1 MDNPHNNKMSSG
13 EITVPASSF
22 QQRTD
27 MNIQPTAVNV
37 AVGGLPQHWL
47 NTAPYS
53 KRDMTTNSTPTR
65 VGSNPRVY
73 KVLRFNEYMES
84 NK

>member
-1 MDNPHNNKMSSG
+1 MDNTYDNRMSSG
-13 EITVPASSF
+13 QITVPADSF

-27 MNIQPTAVNV
+27 MNIQPTPVNV
-37 AVGGLPQHWL
+37 AVGGFPRQWL

-53 KRDMTTNSTPTR
+53 QRDMTTNSTPL
-65 VGSNPRVY
+65 GANPRVY